1 MSVESTLYSTL
12 SGAAGVTALV
22 STRIYPDVVPQEATL
37 PCVAF
42 ARLDTAYENTIHSA
56 APILETATMEIS
68 CMATTRVGADALCD
82 AVLAAVG
89 AAQFIPVGRRA
100 EFDFDNQM
108 YATVLSVDY
117 LASL

>member
-12 SGAAGVTALV
+12 SAAAGVSALV
-22 STRIYPDVVPQEATL
+22 SSRIYPDVVPQEATL

-42 ARLDTAYENTIHSA
+42 ARLDTLYENTIHSA
-56 APILETATMEIS
+56 VPVIETATMEIS
-68 CMATTRVGADALCD
+68 CMAVTRIAADALCD

-89 AAQFIPVGRRA
+89 AAQFVPVGRRA

-108 YATVLSVDY
+108 YAAVLTVDY